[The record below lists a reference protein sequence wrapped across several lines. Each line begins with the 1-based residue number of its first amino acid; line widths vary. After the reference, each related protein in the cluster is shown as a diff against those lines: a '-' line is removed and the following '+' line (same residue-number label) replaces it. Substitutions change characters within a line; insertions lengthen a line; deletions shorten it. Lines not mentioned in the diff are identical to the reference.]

1 MPRKLKSTDSV
12 PLRGPADNSAHG
24 CLLLVDDNDALRGS
38 TAQLF
43 RLVGWDVITASG
55 VQPAVELAMQHQP
68 TVIVTEAILPDV
80 RGYNFARTLRG
91 AVEHDITLVALTRL
105 SEQSFDELRAA
116 GFDLVFAK
124 PVDIELVHARLV
136 RT

>member
-12 PLRGPADNSAHG
+12 PLRDGADASAHG
-24 CLLLVDDNDALRGS
+24 CLLLVEDNDELRGS

-43 RLVGWDVITASG
+43 RLLGWDVFTASSMRA
-55 VQPAVELAMQHQP
+55 AVELAMEHRP

-91 AVEHDITLVALTRL
+91 AVEHDITLVALTQL

-116 GFDLVFAK
+116 GFDLVFSK
-124 PVDIELVHARLV
+124 PIDAELVHAQLV